1 MGILRYILQGVGWE
15 IGRQAARE
23 GIDGLRVGAA
33 ARDASTAEAA
43 NRPTPRDDR
52 RAARVAR
59 RQHKRQAAELERQL
73 RELKDKAR
81 RG

>member
-23 GIDGLRVGAA
+23 GLDELRDGAA
-33 ARDASTAEAA
+33 ARDASAPPAA
-43 NRPTPRDDR
+43 ARTPRNDR

-59 RQHKRQAAELERQL
+59 RQRKRQAAELERQL
-73 RELKDKAR
+73 RDLKEKAR

>member
-1 MGILRYILQGVGWE
+1 MGILRYILQGAGWE

-23 GIDGLRVGAA
+23 GIDGLRDSAA
-33 ARDASTAEAA
+33 ARDASPPAAAE
-43 NRPTPRDDR
+43 RPSPRDER

-59 RQHKRQAAELERQL
+59 RQRKHQAAELERQL
-73 RELKDKAR
+73 RELKEKAR